1 MEVKNWMELVNYRI
15 TEGSDYYN
23 DIFGSNVFSL
33 SYWNGDHNGFSTEIV
48 FNTKTQEVF
57 MVSVCDYKNNRPY
70 RFLNEKFKN
79 DIQNSENEKYAWD
92 DVEWIDLEVYDDW
105 ARKAAAIVNGKEYD
119 TRIEISIDL
128 EDNELFTLFKLAHE
142 ADMTFNEY
150 VEDIL
155 QKYIDKQ
162 TV

>member
-1 MEVKNWMELVNYRI
+1 MEIKNWMELVNYRI

-23 DIFGSNVFSL
+23 DIFGNNVVSL
-33 SYWNGDHNGFSTEIV
+33 SYWNGDHDGFSTDIV
-48 FNTKTQEVF
+48 FNTITQEVF

-70 RFLNEKFKN
+70 RFLNEKFKD

-92 DVEWIDLEVYDDW
+92 DVKWIDLEVYEDW
-105 ARKAAAIVNGKEYD
+105 LRKATAILNGKGYD
-119 TRIEISIDL
+119 TRIEITIDL
-128 EDNELFTLFKLAHE
+128 DDDELFTLFKLAHE

-155 QKYIDKQ
+155 RKYLDTKS
-162 TV
+162 V